1 MNLSGSPLDF
11 LVAFAGGVLMS
22 LTPCVYPL
30 IPLSASIIGISAS
43 GSRAKGFVLSFIYV
57 TGIAITY
64 SILGLIASLTGS
76 IFGQI
81 SAHPLTYIIFG
92 VLILLFGISM
102 LDIFVIRLPVFFR
115 QSPNKKKGF
124 IGTFVMGLSSGLI
137 ISPCVTPV
145 LGSILF
151 YLAAKKQIIYGT
163 SLLFIFAYGMG
174 LILIIAGTFGA
185 FLTNLPKSGK
195 WLAYIKKGSAII
207 LLCFGLYFIY
217 TGIRRM

>member
-1 MNLSGSPLDF
+1 
-11 LVAFAGGVLMS
+11 MS

-145 LGSILF
+145 LGSIIF